1 MIMNDHFYKQE
12 NSDSEIS
19 NNNSVNKTFVKK
31 KSIVPIVIEYNYS
44 NLMYNVKRHYFTH
57 HDV

>member
-1 MIMNDHFYKQE
+1 MHDHFYKEE
-12 NSDSEIS
+12 NCPKKKRTYKKYE
-19 NNNSVNKTFVKK
+19 KK
-31 KSIVPIVIEYNYS
+31 KSLVPIVLESNYY